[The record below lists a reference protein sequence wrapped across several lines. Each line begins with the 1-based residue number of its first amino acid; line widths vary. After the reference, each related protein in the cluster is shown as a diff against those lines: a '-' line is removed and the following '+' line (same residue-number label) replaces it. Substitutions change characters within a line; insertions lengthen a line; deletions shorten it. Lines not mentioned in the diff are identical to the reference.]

1 MARAWGRILVKLLG
15 KPTCRMGKWLLG
27 LTQAFLQYRTLMPF
41 MQTFAASTVVVLCRL
56 GTIALLFAPVV
67 GWVAFNMAQ
76 PFFNQMNRMTE
87 IQQEAAGASAG
98 GRKKRGL
105 AGAVGLGAAL
115 SMAAAQQ
122 ADAATELS
130 QLAASDNR
138 CAQHW
143 GHCCVHLCVLG
154 PCMRFCAVCW
164 GSARPPALCWGHAWS
179 CTLCQGHAWVLH
191 FVPGPCRVPAI
202 CAGAMQGSCTLRWGH
217 TGFLHFVLGPYRV
230 PALCPRACVTP
241 EQPQEYSSRVNAT
254 M

>member
-1 MARAWGRILVKLLG
+1 
-15 KPTCRMGKWLLG
+15 MGKWLLG

-41 MQTFAASTVVVLCRL
+41 MQTFAASAVFVLCRL

-138 CAQHW
+138 CAQQLGALLRTSLCAGALHAFLR
-143 GHCCVHLCVLG
+143 CVLGICQAFCIVLG
-154 PCMRFCAVCW
+154 PCM
-164 GSARPPALCWGHAWS
+164 
-179 CTLCQGHAWVLH
+179 VLH
-191 FVPGPCRVPAI
+191 LVPGPCMGPAL
-202 CAGAMQGSCTLRWGH
+202 CAGAMQGSCTLCWGH
-217 TGFLHFVLGPYRV
+217 AEFLHFVLGPCRV
-230 PALCPRACVTP
+230 PALCAGAIQGSRAVSQGMCDP
-241 EQPQEYSSRVNAT
+241 
-254 M
+254 

>member
-1 MARAWGRILVKLLG
+1 
-15 KPTCRMGKWLLG
+15 MGKWLLG

-41 MQTFAASTVVVLCRL
+41 MQTFAASAVFVLCRL

-138 CAQHW
+138 CAQQLGALLRTSLCAGALH
-143 GHCCVHLCVLG
+143 GFLRCVLG
-154 PCMRFCAVCW
+154 ICQASCIVP
-164 GSARPPALCWGHAWS
+164 GPLCRGHA
-179 CTLCQGHAWVLH
+179 GFLH
-191 FVPGPCRVPAI
+191 FVLGPCRVPAL
-202 CAGAMQGSCTLRWGH
+202 CAGAMQGSCTLCWGH
-217 TGFLHFVLGPYRV
+217 TGFPRCV
-230 PALCPRACVTP
+230 PGHV
-241 EQPQEYSSRVNAT
+241 
-254 M
+254 

>member
-1 MARAWGRILVKLLG
+1 
-15 KPTCRMGKWLLG
+15 
-27 LTQAFLQYRTLMPF
+27 MPF
-41 MQTFAASTVVVLCRL
+41 MRTLAASTVVVLCRL

-138 CAQHW
+138 CAQQLGALLRTSECAGALHAFLR
-143 GHCCVHLCVLG
+143 CVLGIYQASCIVLG
-154 PCMRFCAVCW
+154 PCMV
-164 GSARPPALCWGHAWS
+164 
-179 CTLCQGHAWVLH
+179 
-191 FVPGPCRVPAI
+191 
-202 CAGAMQGSCTLRWGH
+202 
-217 TGFLHFVLGPYRV
+217 LHFVLGPFRV
-230 PALCPRACVTP
+230 PALCSGAIQGSRAVSQGMCVTP